1 MSRKR
6 IVGICCIVWSM
17 TSIVTG
23 NTNSLFVLAAMR
35 ALLGVSQA
43 AYEPAAYSFIADEVK
58 KEKLPTANSAIIAS
72 LFMGGGLCALNILVI
87 QRVGWRMCLNI
98 MGVVGMA
105 IGALSLVFMKEPE
118 RIEES
123 DECKIELENEKK

>member
-1 MSRKR
+1 VIWGILSEKMSRKR
-6 IVGICCIVWSM
+6 IVGLCCIVWSM

-43 AYEPAAYSFIADEVK
+43 AYEPAAYSFIADEVSK
-58 KEKLPTANSAIIAS
+58 KKLPTANSAIIAS

-87 QRVGWRMCLNI
+87 
-98 MGVVGMA
+98 
-105 IGALSLVFMKEPE
+105 
-118 RIEES
+118 
-123 DECKIELENEKK
+123 

>member
-1 MSRKR
+1 
-6 IVGICCIVWSM
+6 M